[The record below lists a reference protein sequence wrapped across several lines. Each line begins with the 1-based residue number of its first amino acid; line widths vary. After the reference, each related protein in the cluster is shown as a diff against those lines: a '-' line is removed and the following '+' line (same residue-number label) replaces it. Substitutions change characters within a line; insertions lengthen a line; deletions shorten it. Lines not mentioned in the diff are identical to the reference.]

1 MQVKNNQIVRAFVLG
16 IFLVMVVQ
24 LQGCKMRILPQEE
37 RSEVTFTIISKE
49 CIPDS
54 LAKLIEEKK
63 EEEMK
68 LTYVD
73 QGNRYIVIGYG
84 KQNSGG
90 YSIYIKDMYKTENAL
105 YVDTCLMGPKEK
117 KEMQETTSY
126 PVMVLRIS
134 EMGLPVVFQ

>member
-1 MQVKNNQIVRAFVLG
+1 MRSKKRKMTGCMVLVIMIVVS
-16 IFLVMVVQ
+16 VQ
-24 LQGCKMRILPQEE
+24 LQGCKMRIFPQEE
-37 RSEVTFTIISKE
+37 RSEVSFTIISKE

-54 LAKLIEEKK
+54 LGKMIEEKK

-73 QGNRYIVIGYG
+73 QGQRYIVIGYG

-90 YSIYIKDMYKTENAL
+90 YSIYIKDLYKTENAL

-117 KEMQETTSY
+117 IQKEETASY

>member
-1 MQVKNNQIVRAFVLG
+1 MNRKKRKAKRC
-16 IFLVMVVQ
+16 FLMGMVCVMVTQ
-24 LQGCKMRILPQEE
+24 LLGCNMHILPQEE
-37 RSEVTFTIISKE
+37 RSEVSFTIISKE
-49 CIPDS
+49 CIPES

-63 EEEMK
+63 EEEIK

-84 KQNSGG
+84 KQDSGG
-90 YSIYIKDMYKTENAL
+90 YSIYIKDLYKTENAL

-117 KEMQETTSY
+117 KETEEVASY

-134 EMGLPVVFQ
+134 EMALPVVFQ

>member
-1 MQVKNNQIVRAFVLG
+1 MKKKRRQIIGALVLG
-16 IFLVMVVQ
+16 IFVALVIQ
-24 LQGCKMRILPQEE
+24 LQGCGMQVLPQEE
-37 RSEVTFTIISKE
+37 RKEVSFTIISKE

-54 LAKLIEEKK
+54 LAKLIEERK

-73 QGNRYIVIGYG
+73 QGKRYIVIGYG
-84 KQNSGG
+84 RQNSGG
-90 YSIYIKDMYKTENAL
+90 YSIYIKDFYKTENAL

-117 KEMQETTSY
+117 KEAQETASY

>member
-1 MQVKNNQIVRAFVLG
+1 MKKKRRQIIGALVLG
-16 IFLVMVVQ
+16 IFVALVIQ
-24 LQGCKMRILPQEE
+24 LQGCGMQVLPQEE
-37 RSEVTFTIISKE
+37 RKEVSFTIISKE

-54 LAKLIEEKK
+54 LAKLIEERK

-68 LTYVD
+68 ITYVD
-73 QGNRYIVIGYG
+73 QGKRYIVIGYG
-84 KQNSGG
+84 RQNSGG
-90 YSIYIKDMYKTENAL
+90 YSIYIKDFYKTENAL

-117 KEMQETTSY
+117 KEAQETASY

>member
-1 MQVKNNQIVRAFVLG
+1 MGALALG
-16 IFLVMVVQ
+16 IFIVLVAQ
-24 LQGCKMRILPQEE
+24 LQGCKMRVLPQEE
-37 RSEVTFTIISKE
+37 RQEVSFTIISKE

-54 LAKLIEEKK
+54 LAKLIEERK

-73 QGNRYIVIGYG
+73 QGKRYIVIGYG

-90 YSIYIKDMYKTENAL
+90 YSIYIKDFYKTENAI

-117 KEMQETTSY
+117 KEVQETSSY

>member
-1 MQVKNNQIVRAFVLG
+1 MLG
-16 IFLVMVVQ
+16 IFVALVIQ
-24 LQGCKMRILPQEE
+24 LQGCGMQVLPQEE
-37 RSEVTFTIISKE
+37 RKEVSFTIISKE

-54 LAKLIEEKK
+54 LAKLIEERK

-73 QGNRYIVIGYG
+73 QGKRYIVIGYG
-84 KQNSGG
+84 RQNSGG
-90 YSIYIKDMYKTENAL
+90 YSIYIKDFYKTENAL

-117 KEMQETTSY
+117 KEAQETASY

-134 EMGLPVVFQ
+134 EMGLPVDFQ

>member
-1 MQVKNNQIVRAFVLG
+1 MLG
-16 IFLVMVVQ
+16 IFVALVIQ
-24 LQGCKMRILPQEE
+24 LQGCGMQVLPQEE
-37 RSEVTFTIISKE
+37 RKEVSFTIISKE

-54 LAKLIEEKK
+54 LAKLIEERK

-73 QGNRYIVIGYG
+73 QGKRYIVIGYG
-84 KQNSGG
+84 RQNSGG
-90 YSIYIKDMYKTENAL
+90 YSIYIKDFYKTENAL

-117 KEMQETTSY
+117 KEAQETASY

>member
-1 MQVKNNQIVRAFVLG
+1 MKKKRKRIMGALVLG
-16 IFLVMVVQ
+16 IFIILVAQ
-24 LQGCKMRILPQEE
+24 LQGCKIRVLPQEE
-37 RSEVTFTIISKE
+37 RQEVSFTIISKE

-54 LAKLIEEKK
+54 LAKLIEERK

-73 QGNRYIVIGYG
+73 QGKRYIVIGYG

-90 YSIYIKDMYKTENAL
+90 YSIYIKDFYKTENAI

-117 KEMQETTSY
+117 KEVQETSSY

>member
-1 MQVKNNQIVRAFVLG
+1 MRKKRRQIIGALVLG
-16 IFLVMVVQ
+16 IFVALVIQ
-24 LQGCKMRILPQEE
+24 LQGCGMQVLPQEE
-37 RSEVTFTIISKE
+37 RKEVSFTIISKE

-54 LAKLIEEKK
+54 LAKLIEERK

-73 QGNRYIVIGYG
+73 QGKRYIVIGYG
-84 KQNSGG
+84 RQNSGG
-90 YSIYIKDMYKTENAL
+90 YSIYIKDFYKTENAL

-117 KEMQETTSY
+117 KEAQETASY

>member
-1 MQVKNNQIVRAFVLG
+1 
-16 IFLVMVVQ
+16 
-24 LQGCKMRILPQEE
+24 
-37 RSEVTFTIISKE
+37 
-49 CIPDS
+49 
-54 LAKLIEEKK
+54 
-63 EEEMK
+63 MK

-73 QGNRYIVIGYG
+73 QGKRYIVIGYG

-90 YSIYIKDMYKTENAL
+90 YSIYIKDFYKTDNAL

-117 KEMQETTSY
+117 KEAQETVSY

>member
-1 MQVKNNQIVRAFVLG
+1 MQVI
-16 IFLVMVVQ
+16 
-24 LQGCKMRILPQEE
+24 PQEE
-37 RSEVTFTIISKE
+37 RQEVSFTIIGKE

-54 LAKLIEEKK
+54 LAKLIEERK

-73 QGNRYIVIGYG
+73 QGKRYIVIGYG
-84 KQNSGG
+84 RQNSGG
-90 YSIYIKDMYKTENAL
+90 YSIYIKDFYKTENAL

-117 KEMQETTSY
+117 KEAQETASY

>member
-1 MQVKNNQIVRAFVLG
+1 MKKKRRKIIGALVLG
-16 IFLVMVVQ
+16 IFVALVIQ
-24 LQGCKMRILPQEE
+24 LQGCGMQVLPQEE
-37 RSEVTFTIISKE
+37 RKEVSFTIISKE

-54 LAKLIEEKK
+54 LAKLIEERK

-73 QGNRYIVIGYG
+73 QGKRYIVIGYG
-84 KQNSGG
+84 RQNSGG
-90 YSIYIKDMYKTENAL
+90 YSIYIKDFYKTENAL

-117 KEMQETTSY
+117 KEAQETASY